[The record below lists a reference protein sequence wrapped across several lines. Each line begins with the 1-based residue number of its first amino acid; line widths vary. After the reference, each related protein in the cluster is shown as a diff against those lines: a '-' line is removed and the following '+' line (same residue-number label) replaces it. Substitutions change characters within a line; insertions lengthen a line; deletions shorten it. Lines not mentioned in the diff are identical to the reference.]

1 LSGGLRRFKKVIIV
15 AHDPACD
22 VNQKQKAAMMT
33 IPASVTSEND
43 VTLLASATTSRN
55 DSVATTI
62 NCSTVCLTTRDSK
75 TMGQS
80 VGTAVPQANGG
91 KMVTLSRKSFPQIVA
106 SMPAGREQKVPGVIT
121 AKNAALGVSC
131 IGGGGGGL
139 VIVKQSYGDAPLGVS
154 DKQGLIPLRI
164 KKTAG
169 GGAGL
174 TNTSEPDKQTEI
186 SAPSKDDLAK
196 SSLQGVL
203 VTLSRKPPSRG
214 AEIERAAKS
223 VKTVILLGKW
233 GH

>member
-1 LSGGLRRFKKVIIV
+1 
-15 AHDPACD
+15 
-22 VNQKQKAAMMT
+22 MMT
-33 IPASVTSEND
+33 VPASVTSEND
-43 VTLLASATTSRN
+43 VTTSRN
-55 DSVATTI
+55 DVVATAI
-62 NCSTVCLTTRDSK
+62 NCSTVCLTTRDSQ

-80 VGTAVPQANGG
+80 VGTAVPPANGG

-106 SMPAGREQKVPGVIT
+106 NMPSSREQGGIT

-131 IGGGGGGL
+131 VGGGGGGQ
-139 VIVKQSYGDAPLGVS
+139 VIVKQSYCDAPLGAN

-164 KKTAG
+164 KKAAG
-169 GGAGL
+169 VGAGL
-174 TNTSEPDKQTEI
+174 SNTSDPDKQTEI

-233 GH
+233 EHY

>member
-1 LSGGLRRFKKVIIV
+1 MMIV
-15 AHDPACD
+15 
-22 VNQKQKAAMMT
+22 
-33 IPASVTSEND
+33 PASVTSEND
-43 VTLLASATTSRN
+43 LTLDSATNLRN
-55 DSVATTI
+55 DAVATSI

-80 VGTAVPQANGG
+80 VGTAVPPANGG

-106 SMPAGREQKVPGVIT
+106 NMPAGREQRAAGVIT

-131 IGGGGGGL
+131 VGGGGGGQ
-139 VIVKQSYGDAPLGVS
+139 VIVKQSFCDAPLGAK

-233 GH
+233 EHY